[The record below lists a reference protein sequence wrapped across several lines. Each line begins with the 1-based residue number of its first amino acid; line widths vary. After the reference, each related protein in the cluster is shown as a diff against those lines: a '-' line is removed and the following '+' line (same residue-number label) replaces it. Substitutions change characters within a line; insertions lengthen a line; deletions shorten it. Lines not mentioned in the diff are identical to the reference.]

1 MRPLKIFKQ
10 GNENQ
15 IYILQFMQCKHI
27 PKDDQMKEESSKQ
40 AITTV
45 HAIENINI

>member
-1 MRPLKIFKQ
+1 MRPRKIFKQ
-10 GNENQ
+10 GSENQ
-15 IYILQFMQCKHI
+15 IYILQIMQCKHI

-45 HAIENINI
+45 HAIANINI